1 MKFENQMD
9 IEKTLYIIAGANGS
23 GKTTFALSYIELNN
37 LHFINADEIAKSYDP
52 NDISKYKVKAGKE
65 FFRQLELNLNKNQSF
80 MIESTLS
87 GRYLKDVIIKAKE
100 KGFKVVL
107 IYIFLESEI
116 ENILRVKN
124 RVLNGGHDVPEV
136 DIKRRYTR
144 SRRLFWN
151 NYKNMVDKWMLF
163 FNGDDNYEL
172 VAEDDEILDL
182 EYFNLFIKD
191 L

>member
-1 MKFENQMD
+1 
-9 IEKTLYIIAGANGS
+9 
-23 GKTTFALSYIELNN
+23 
-37 LHFINADEIAKSYDP
+37 
-52 NDISKYKVKAGKE
+52 
-65 FFRQLELNLNKNQSF
+65 

>member
-116 ENILRVKN
+116 ENILSV
-124 RVLNGGHDVPEV
+124 
-136 DIKRRYTR
+136 IKPVC
-144 SRRLFWN
+144 
-151 NYKNMVDKWMLF
+151 KNMGSISLLTKILCSGIILRYYEFSPLF
-163 FNGDDNYEL
+163 
-172 VAEDDEILDL
+172 
-182 EYFNLFIKD
+182 
-191 L
+191 

>member
-144 SRRLFWN
+144 SRRLFFI
-151 NYKNMVDKWMLF
+151 F
-163 FNGDDNYEL
+163 FL
-172 VAEDDEILDL
+172 
-182 EYFNLFIKD
+182 
-191 L
+191 